1 MSDLDVRVGDA
12 ERAAVVDRLAAHFR
26 EGRLDA
32 EELEERT
39 AAANAAR
46 TRGDLVRLE
55 ADLPAPPRPVDLAA
69 QRRRRRE
76 RIVSALAI
84 PAFLWVIY
92 AATDFGGFPWPIFPT
107 AVFVLGLVTELGGGD
122 HRRHHHGRSRH
133 RHHPDLPPPPRPPE
147 RL

>member
-1 MSDLDVRVGDA
+1 MSGELDVRVGDA

-26 EGRLDA
+26 DGRIDE

-46 TRGDLVRLE
+46 TRGDLVKLE
-55 ADLPAPPRPVDLAA
+55 ADLPEPPKPVDLAA

-76 RIVSALAI
+76 RIVSALTI

-92 AATDFGGFPWPIFPT
+92 CATDFGGFPWPIFPT
-107 AVFVLGLVTELGGGD
+107 AFFVMGLIGELWGGDD
-122 HRRHHHGRSRH
+122 HRRHHHGRNRH
-133 RHHPDLPPPPRPPE
+133 ALREQRRERRDLR
-147 RL
+147 R